1 MVEERGS
8 RLRQL
13 PFTELKRLANE
24 PIEQVMVESRKAI
37 IGIVVLP
44 LPSGDIQV
52 VVQGFL
58 EHRFMPGK
66 SVALD
71 GFYKYPDETVTEMT
85 SEEFWD
91 FD

>member
-1 MVEERGS
+1 MVKQRGS

-13 PFTELKRLANE
+13 PFEELKQLATRPVE
-24 PIEQVMVESRKAI
+24 HVTVESRKAK
-37 IGIVVLP
+37 IGIIVLP
-44 LPSGDIQV
+44 SPSGGIQV

-58 EHRFMPGK
+58 DHHFMPGK

-71 GFYKYPDETVTEMT
+71 GFYKYPDETVAEMT
-85 SEEFWD
+85 AEEFWG